1 VGLGEYLHTPAGS
14 LQLGQQRIVEIA
26 RALCSDP
33 LLLLLDEPAAG
44 LRHGEK
50 QALAQLLE
58 QLRGEGLG
66 VLLVEHDM
74 EFVMGLAD
82 HIVVMEFGQPLASG
96 TPLQI
101 QQNPAVLAAYLGG
114 VE

>member
-1 VGLGEYLHTPAGS
+1 M
-14 LQLGQQRIVEIA
+14 
-26 RALCSDP
+26 RAPHHGFDNL
-33 LLLLLDEPAAG
+33 AAN
-44 LRHGEK
+44 RAH
-50 QALAQLLE
+50 LLE
-58 QLRGEGLG
+58 QLRSEGLG

-82 HIVVMEFGQPLASG
+82 QIVVMEFGQRLAGG

>member
-1 VGLGEYLHTPAGS
+1 M
-14 LQLGQQRIVEIA
+14 
-26 RALCSDP
+26 
-33 LLLLLDEPAAG
+33 LLLDEPAAG
-44 LRHGEK
+44 LRHAEK
-50 QALAQLLE
+50 QALAHLLE
-58 QLRGEGLG
+58 QLRSEGLG

-82 HIVVMEFGQPLASG
+82 QIVVMEFGQRLAGG

>member
-1 VGLGEYLHTPAGS
+1 M
-14 LQLGQQRIVEIA
+14 
-26 RALCSDP
+26 
-33 LLLLLDEPAAG
+33 
-44 LRHGEK
+44 
-50 QALAQLLE
+50 
-58 QLRGEGLG
+58 
-66 VLLVEHDM
+66 LLVEHDM

-82 HIVVMEFGQPLASG
+82 QIVVMEFGQRLAGG